1 MSQAK
6 TITPDELERLH
17 RRLGRT
23 RNALRNQTMLHLM
36 HWAGMRVGEVA
47 ALRIKDLINRDGTL
61 KTEIHLGAAQTKG
74 NQSAPWCYPR
84 SSKMRCLGTQPP
96 FGQPTWNGHCLCPPE
111 PPRDLPPTA
120 WVTWSKAFTWA
131 PGLTTAAPT
140 AVGGPSS
147 PPWRKKGS
155 APGCCSP

>member
-17 RRLGRT
+17 RRLGST

-61 KTEIHLGAAQTKG
+61 KTEIHLGAAQTTRVRH
-74 NQSAPWCYPR
+74 Q
-84 SSKMRCLGTQPP
+84 MTQVVDSYRAS
-96 FGQPTWNGHCLCPPE
+96 LK
-111 PPRDLPPTA
+111 LA
-120 WVTWSKAFTWA
+120 
-131 PGLTTAAPT
+131 TT
-140 AVGGPSS
+140 
-147 PPWRKKGS
+147 KGS
-155 APGCCSP
+155 TGRLGSVF